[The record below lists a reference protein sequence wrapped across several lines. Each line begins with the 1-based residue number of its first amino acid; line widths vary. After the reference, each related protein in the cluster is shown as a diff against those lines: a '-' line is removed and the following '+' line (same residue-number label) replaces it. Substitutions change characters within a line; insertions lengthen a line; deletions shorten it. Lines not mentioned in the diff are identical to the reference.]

1 MADDQ
6 SGGQALPATGHEN
19 ETRAVPRVVL
29 KLEPTQHPVAGR
41 ELLQHDA
48 GDVRA
53 EHLAMEKSGAE
64 TVEADRVTM
73 TRSGAKSVVA
83 KSVQADDSGIL
94 TLRADT
100 AALLQSSAVA
110 VVATTA
116 RLSRSRVAFLKA
128 DRVELDPASRV
139 LVQLGPVAGG
149 GRPVLGPT
157 GAAALG
163 AAFAAVLT
171 VLGAAVRKRSR

>member
-1 MADDQ
+1 MAEDQ
-6 SGGQALPATGHEN
+6 SGGRALPATGHED

-53 EHLAMEKSGAE
+53 AHLAMEKSGAE
-64 TVEADRVTM
+64 TVEADRVSM
-73 TRSGAKSVVA
+73 SRSGAKSVAA

-100 AALLQSSAVA
+100 AALLQSSALA
-110 VVATTA
+110 VVASTA
-116 RLSRSRVAFLKA
+116 RVSRSRVAFLKA
-128 DRVELDPASRV
+128 DHAEFDPETKV
-139 LVQLGPVAGG
+139 LVHLGPATGEA
-149 GRPVLGPT
+149 RPVIGPS

-163 AAFAAVLT
+163 AAFAAVL
-171 VLGAAVRKRSR
+171 VALGTAVRKRSR